1 MKPIAPWVYGDESRI
16 KSYHCFLKRQLRTTL
31 KAGAEAP
38 EETKSR
44 NQAPEKEKKM
54 QRHMLPINEEAYEE
68 AKEMVTQGTTMSK
81 TAIITAQRHM
91 REPTH

>member
-1 MKPIAPWVYGDESRI
+1 
-16 KSYHCFLKRQLRTTL
+16 
-31 KAGAEAP
+31 
-38 EETKSR
+38 
-44 NQAPEKEKKM
+44 
-54 QRHMLPINEEAYEE
+54 MLPINEEAYEE